1 MRTAKNKYWVFCM
14 LIPVLMIEQSLSA
27 QEEKDIG
34 TQQVTVTKSYTP
46 SLSESFK
53 PNTEEF
59 DIEALLPSQRSLE
72 YRPQEI
78 EVVSTFVPNKATP
91 LKLKQIKKEPT
102 TNSELS
108 LGFGNLGQ
116 YLFDASLSTALDNQQ
131 VLGVDVFAEG
141 EGSVPET
148 LISSS
153 RSQLDLAT
161 THHYNTS
168 QFSALHQLGFEST
181 RSSYYGLYTDDSSI
195 REASQNDQLD
205 FNQQFYSV
213 FAKSQWQWYNNW
225 LKGIDAKFRFTG
237 DQQSTKEQY
246 AYIAPKFR
254 ISLFNAFLDI
264 SPSVHFLQTEFQR
277 GYYLDVPYKYN
288 QSKASVQ
295 IQLSDVRNKFKY
307 KLGASAQYVIGDGET
322 AGNDIFIY
330 PQVFIAYSDPDK
342 KMQPYLK
349 LNGNLRLN
357 SYFSAFH
364 QNPFVAPSLELRP
377 TNEKYTGELGFTTL
391 FQSGIEFQLAGQYS
405 QAENFNLFQ
414 RFAAGVRMDQE
425 GYRLA
430 NSFGWVYDSVDRI
443 GAFAG
448 LKYKSKNQSEIQI
461 RLQQNNY
468 TLGTESVAWN
478 LPDLEATLVS
488 KINLGSK
495 IKWYS
500 TFEFLGSRTAAERP
514 VFLQQDP
521 AVNQAIPVT
530 LSAVSFVKSE
540 ISYQVYDQWNLFAR
554 YRSVLGSQAYQWH
567 STPLNQNII
576 LIGARYKL
584 NVNL

>member
-1 MRTAKNKYWVFCM
+1 
-14 LIPVLMIEQSLSA
+14 
-27 QEEKDIG
+27 
-34 TQQVTVTKSYTP
+34 
-46 SLSESFK
+46 
-53 PNTEEF
+53 
-59 DIEALLPSQRSLE
+59 
-72 YRPQEI
+72 
-78 EVVSTFVPNKATP
+78 
-91 LKLKQIKKEPT
+91 
-102 TNSELS
+102 
-108 LGFGNLGQ
+108 
-116 YLFDASLSTALDNQQ
+116 
-131 VLGVDVFAEG
+131 
-141 EGSVPET
+141 
-148 LISSS
+148 
-153 RSQLDLAT
+153 
-161 THHYNTS
+161 
-168 QFSALHQLGFEST
+168 
-181 RSSYYGLYTDDSSI
+181 
-195 REASQNDQLD
+195 
-205 FNQQFYSV
+205 
-213 FAKSQWQWYNNW
+213 
-225 LKGIDAKFRFTG
+225 
-237 DQQSTKEQY
+237 
-246 AYIAPKFR
+246 
-254 ISLFNAFLDI
+254 
-264 SPSVHFLQTEFQR
+264 
-277 GYYLDVPYKYN
+277 
-288 QSKASVQ
+288 
-295 IQLSDVRNKFKY
+295 LSDVRNKFKY
-307 KLGASAQYVIGDGET
+307 KLGASAQYVIGDEKT

-330 PQVFIAYSDPDK
+330 PQVFIVYSYPEK
-342 KMQPYLK
+342 KIQPYLK

-377 TNEKYTGELGFTTL
+377 TNEKYIGELGFTTL
-391 FQSGIEFQLAGQYS
+391 FQSGIEFQLAGQYT

-500 TFEFLGSRTAAERP
+500 TFEFLGSRTAVERP
-514 VFLQQDP
+514 ILQQDP
-521 AVNQAIPVT
+521 AVNQAIPEEYKILVT

-584 NVNL
+584 NLNL